1 MANTFPYTRIGIIG
15 AMQVEIDLLIQTM
28 ERQGAVSM
36 SSITGR
42 DFYEGDLNG
51 TPVVVVQ
58 CGVGMVNAA
67 LCAQVLITSFSAD
80 AVINTGIAGSLDPSI
95 DIGDVVLSTD
105 SVNHIM
111 DVQNLG
117 YEPGQTPGVEVV
129 AYPASETL
137 RNTAK
142 TAALRLDLS
151 AHEGRVASGDR
162 FVREESEKERIKA
175 VFQASCCEME
185 GAAIAQ
191 TCYLSKIPYLI
202 VRAIS
207 DKADGSA
214 SVDYPTFE
222 AKAAHDCAALTIEM
236 VGCLE

>member
-1 MANTFPYTRIGIIG
+1 MRNGIPHTRIGIIG
-15 AMQVEIDLLIQTM
+15 AMQVEVDLLIQAM
-28 ERQGAVSM
+28 RSQGPVSM
-36 SSITGR
+36 KSIASR
-42 DFYEGDLNG
+42 DFYEGNLNG

-67 LCAQVLITSFSAD
+67 LCAQALITSFSAT
-80 AVINTGIAGSLDPSI
+80 AVINTGIAGSLDPAI

-105 SVNHIM
+105 SINHIM

-117 YEPGQTPGVEVV
+117 YQPGQTPGIDVV
-129 AYPASETL
+129 GYPASETL
-137 RNTAK
+137 RKIAGS
-142 TAALRLDLS
+142 AAQSLSLRY
-151 AHEGRVASGDR
+151 HEGRVASGDR
-162 FVREESEKERIKA
+162 FVREDGEKERIKA
-175 VFQASCCEME
+175 AFHASCCEME

-191 TCYLSKIPYLI
+191 TCYLSNIPYLI

-222 AKAAHDCAALTIEM
+222 TKAAHDCAALTMEM
-236 VGCLE
+236 MQRLG

>member
-1 MANTFPYTRIGIIG
+1 MRNGIPHTRIGIIG
-15 AMQVEIDLLIQTM
+15 AMQVEVDLLIQAM
-28 ERQGAVSM
+28 RSQGPVSM
-36 SSITGR
+36 KSIASR
-42 DFYEGDLNG
+42 NFYEGNLNG

-67 LCAQVLITSFSAD
+67 LCAQALITSFSAT
-80 AVINTGIAGSLDPSI
+80 AVINTGIAGSLDPAI

-105 SVNHIM
+105 SINHIM

-117 YEPGQTPGVEVV
+117 YQPGQTPGIDVV
-129 AYPASETL
+129 GYPASETL
-137 RNTAK
+137 RKIARS
-142 TAALRLDLS
+142 AAQSLSLRY
-151 AHEGRVASGDR
+151 HEGRVASGDR
-162 FVREESEKERIKA
+162 FVREDGEKERIKA
-175 VFQASCCEME
+175 AFHASCCEME

-191 TCYLSKIPYLI
+191 TCYLSNIPYLI

-222 AKAAHDCAALTIEM
+222 AKAAHDCAALTMEM
-236 VGCLE
+236 MQRLG

>member
-1 MANTFPYTRIGIIG
+1 MRNGIPHTRRGIIG
-15 AMQVEIDLLIQTM
+15 AMQVEVDLLIQAM
-28 ERQGAVSM
+28 RSQGPVSM
-36 SSITGR
+36 KSIASR
-42 DFYEGDLNG
+42 DFYEGNLNG

-67 LCAQVLITSFSAD
+67 LCAQALITSFSATV
-80 AVINTGIAGSLDPSI
+80 VINTGIAGSLDPAI

-105 SVNHIM
+105 SINHIM

-117 YEPGQTPGVEVV
+117 YQPGQTPGIDVV
-129 AYPASETL
+129 GYPASETL
-137 RNTAK
+137 RKIARSV
-142 TAALRLDLS
+142 AQSLSLRY
-151 AHEGRVASGDR
+151 HEGRVASGDR
-162 FVREESEKERIKA
+162 FVREDGEKERIKA
-175 VFQASCCEME
+175 AFHASCCEME

-191 TCYLSKIPYLI
+191 TCYLSNIPYLI

-222 AKAAHDCAALTIEM
+222 AKAAHDCAALTMEM
-236 VGCLE
+236 MQRLG

>member
-1 MANTFPYTRIGIIG
+1 MRNGIPHTRIGIIG
-15 AMQVEIDLLIQTM
+15 AMQVEVDLLIQAM
-28 ERQGAVSM
+28 RSQGQVSM
-36 SSITGR
+36 KSIASR
-42 DFYEGDLNG
+42 DFYEGNLNG

-67 LCAQVLITSFSAD
+67 LCAQALITSFSATV
-80 AVINTGIAGSLDPSI
+80 VINTGIAGSLDPAI

-105 SVNHIM
+105 SINHIM

-117 YEPGQTPGVEVV
+117 YQPGQTPGIDVV
-129 AYPASETL
+129 GYPASETL
-137 RNTAK
+137 RKIARSV
-142 TAALRLDLS
+142 AQSLSLRY
-151 AHEGRVASGDR
+151 HEGRVASGDR
-162 FVREESEKERIKA
+162 FVREDGEKERIKA
-175 VFQASCCEME
+175 AFHASCCEME

-191 TCYLSKIPYLI
+191 TCYLSNIPYLI

-222 AKAAHDCAALTIEM
+222 AKAAHDCAALTMEM
-236 VGCLE
+236 MQRLG

>member
-1 MANTFPYTRIGIIG
+1 
-15 AMQVEIDLLIQTM
+15 
-28 ERQGAVSM
+28 
-36 SSITGR
+36 
-42 DFYEGDLNG
+42 
-51 TPVVVVQ
+51 
-58 CGVGMVNAA
+58 
-67 LCAQVLITSFSAD
+67 
-80 AVINTGIAGSLDPSI
+80 
-95 DIGDVVLSTD
+95 
-105 SVNHIM
+105 M

-117 YEPGQTPGVEVV
+117 YEPGQTPGIEVA

-137 RNTAK
+137 RNAAK
-142 TAALRLDLS
+142 SAALRLDLT

-162 FVREESEKERIKA
+162 FVREGKEKERIKT
-175 VFQASCCEME
+175 VFGASCCEME

-191 TCYLSKIPYLI
+191 TCYLSAVPYLI

-236 VGCLE
+236 MHCLE